1 MVLSLLLAIIL
12 FVCFAMLIREG
23 LWNNVLTAVNALFA
37 GLIACSLWELLATWL
52 EGFEWTTTAVLGA
65 SLALLGNYVL
75 FRSAKA

>member
-1 MVLSLLLAIIL
+1 VL
-12 FVCFAMLIREG
+12 FPV
-23 LWNNVLTAVNALFA
+23 VAL
-37 GLIACSLWELLATWL
+37 SVSTWL